1 VLTVA
6 AVDSKIPIKR
16 LVSLQD
22 DIFKVDFAREPG
34 IGEIRDKYLADTA
47 YTLRF
52 LSIAQDIGEPVI
64 FSQYM
69 RWFGSLA
76 SHLGFR
82 IASMSRHF
90 DVIREVIKAHGLDH
104 ELPGLLDTFDSG
116 TDAFENAYMTP
127 LTYDPSDNRF
137 LELLLDMRSDEAYMF
152 VSKKIEGGMTLRNVY
167 LTVFQPT
174 LYTVGELWHQGKI
187 SVAKEHYVTAAIQH
201 IIGKLYPI
209 LFSNTERTKHTVTAV
224 CAGDEL
230 HEIGMRMVADFFE
243 MAGWDTVFLGS
254 NLPVEMVISHLEER
268 PTDLLAV
275 SATTSSNLLDLKELI
290 SKVKSHPTL
299 HDRKIMVG
307 GKIFND
313 TPDLWR
319 RLKADAYAADA
330 EQAVLLARLIV
341 GETHA

>member
-1 VLTVA
+1 
-6 AVDSKIPIKR
+6 
-16 LVSLQD
+16 
-22 DIFKVDFAREPG
+22 
-34 IGEIRDKYLADTA
+34 
-47 YTLRF
+47 
-52 LSIAQDIGEPVI
+52 
-64 FSQYM
+64 
-69 RWFGSLA
+69 
-76 SHLGFR
+76 
-82 IASMSRHF
+82 
-90 DVIREVIKAHGLDH
+90 
-104 ELPGLLDTFDSG
+104 
-116 TDAFENAYMTP
+116 
-127 LTYDPSDNRF
+127 
-137 LELLLDMRSDEAYMF
+137 
-152 VSKKIEGGMTLRNVY
+152 
-167 LTVFQPT
+167 
-174 LYTVGELWHQGKI
+174 
-187 SVAKEHYVTAAIQH
+187 
-201 IIGKLYPI
+201 
-209 LFSNTERTKHTVTAV
+209 
-224 CAGDEL
+224 
-230 HEIGMRMVADFFE
+230 